1 MKLKCTRDHFESV
14 LTDSES
20 VLPVSSSAQT
30 SDAARDSVKLDE
42 KLETL
47 QVSDVLP
54 GHLGLKSGV
63 LPNGLRYC
71 IFPNKKP
78 AGRFYVNLEVNAGST
93 DEEEHQRG
101 LAHFL
106 EHAVFLG
113 TEKFPTQKAM
123 KQLLRR
129 LGMAYNAD
137 ANAFTDFRS
146 TVYTLSAPVRGRATT
161 VESNAGLFGSGGM
174 TTAPTEAVMEEEED
188 TGQLDAGGDE
198 DGDNTELVLDLL
210 YEMVFK
216 ARLRQED
223 IDRERGAVLSELKDR
238 DSISQRI
245 AMEYYRFHHWC
256 LSLSLSLSLC
266 VCVYAYIHTYIHVCV
281 CTHIC
286 IYMYTYIRM
295 YIHTKGTD

>member
-1 MKLKCTRDHFESV
+1 
-14 LTDSES
+14 LTDFES
-20 VLPVSSSAQT
+20 VLPVSAHT

-42 KLETL
+42 KLGTL

-54 GHLGLKSGV
+54 GHEGLKSGV

-78 AGRFYVNLEVNAGST
+78 ADRFYVNLEVNAGST

-161 VESNAGLFGSGGM
+161 VQSNAGLFGSGGV
-174 TTAPTEAVMEEEED
+174 TTAPTEAVVEEEEED
-188 TGQLDAGGDE
+188 LRPPLDAGGDE

-238 DSISQRI
+238 DSISQ
-245 AMEYYRFHHWC
+245 AN
-256 LSLSLSLSLC
+256 
-266 VCVYAYIHTYIHVCV
+266 V
-281 CTHIC
+281 
-286 IYMYTYIRM
+286 
-295 YIHTKGTD
+295 